1 MLLID
6 ILLPEYDREIATT
19 RAVIDAAHEL
29 DLSWRPDARARTLGE
44 LVTHLA
50 DIAAWTSIV
59 MTREGYD
66 VTDRPDT
73 RQSRALATVLERFDT
88 SASAGRTAL
97 AGRSDGE
104 LTIALFPAGQLGD
117 PRLDAGTTRPPH
129 LHASPRLGVPGARA
143 EPPHPSPGPAQ
154 RVSADARGTGPVDL
168 RCHRE
173 RLDGYLVGYTSCP
186 DARDLAP
193 TGPAKPAGG
202 TAEALAKADWL
213 L

>member
-104 LTIALFPAGQLGD
+104 LTRDWTLARRGHLIFTLPRVSVFRVLVLNHLIHHRGQLSVYL
-117 PRLDAGTTRPPH
+117 RMR
-129 LHASPRLGVPGARA
+129 GARV
-143 EPPHPSPGPAQ
+143 PSIYGA
-154 RVSADARGTGPVDL
+154 
-168 RCHRE
+168 
-173 RLDGYLVGYTSCP
+173 
-186 DARDLAP
+186 
-193 TGPAKPAGG
+193 
-202 TAEALAKADWL
+202 TAND
-213 L
+213 